1 MINTLK
7 YSIIIPARNGGKYL
21 PSCVDTIISQEY
33 TDYELIIS
41 DDHSTDGSKE
51 YLATLLTHPKI
62 SVIEPA
68 ESLSMTDH
76 WEWALSHAKGQWLI
90 FVGQDDGLQP
100 YFFKLADKLIP
111 IAEARKIRTIMSQR
125 AYFFWQGCEF
135 VYGDIAVSYYARNI
149 IRVHNSKY
157 EALKALFGIQTYF
170 ELPEMYTTSLFHKSI
185 LDEAREK
192 QGGKVLTCHPQDANL
207 GVIAC
212 SLDNY
217 YLKSYIPLGWIGTS
231 PKSAG
236 MAVATSGDSY
246 NQTKEIK
253 ELELEYKSK
262 IKNSSLSYHELAG
275 DFSFGDASL
284 YFWQAFLK
292 TPALRKQGLNS
303 FLVSRAFKT
312 IFFGALKARL
322 LQQNRNSGK
331 AEEFNNIIQ
340 KNKCSGFVIA
350 LTGIALIL
358 IAMAFKVP
366 MFLYRAIRK
375 INSVMFTRNI
385 IRLYRRHS
393 PDLTLKCASGVV
405 LELIDNKGFLR
416 RSEL

>member
-1 MINTLK
+1 MINSPK

-33 TDYELIIS
+33 ADYELIIS

-51 YLATLLTHPKI
+51 YLATLLTHPNI
-62 SVIEPA
+62 RVIEPA

-111 IAEARKIRTIMSQR
+111 IAEEKKIRTIMSQR
-125 AYFFWQGCEF
+125 AYFFWQGCEAF
-135 VYGDIAVSYYARNI
+135 YGDIAVSYYARNMI
-149 IRVHNSKY
+149 KVRNSKY
-157 EALKALFGIQTYF
+157 EALKALFGIQNYF

-192 QGGKVLTCHPQDANL
+192 QDGRVLTCHPQDANL

-236 MAVATSGDSY
+236 MAVASGDSF
-246 NQTKEIK
+246 NQTKEMN

-262 IKNSSLSYHELAG
+262 IESSSLGYHELAG
-275 DFSFGDASL
+275 DFSFGDGSL

-292 TPALRKQGLNS
+292 TPALRKQRFNS
-303 FLVSRAFKT
+303 LLVSRAFKT
-312 IFFGALKARL
+312 IFFSALKARL
-322 LQQNRNSGK
+322 LQQNRNSKK
-331 AEEFNNIIQ
+331 AEEFKKLIE
-340 KNKCSGFVIA
+340 KNKCSGHVIA
-350 LTGIALIL
+350 LIGIALFFIG
-358 IAMAFKVP
+358 MAFKVP
-366 MFLYRAIRK
+366 MLLYKAIKK
-375 INSVMFTRNI
+375 ITSDVFTHNI
-385 IRLYRRHS
+385 IRLFWKNN
-393 PDLTLKCASGVV
+393 PGLTLKRASGLV
-405 LELIDNKGFLR
+405 LKLVDNKGLLGRAEF
-416 RSEL
+416 